1 MLAGLVEVDE
11 SVHTSWNIDGVM
23 VVGLFERHGD
33 MLGHIMSRAL
43 ASDDTTRHN
52 TNMMTHTYHSLLQ
65 IFNVMQKLSLM
76 PML

>member
-52 TNMMTHTYHSLLQ
+52 TNMMTHTHTTRYFKYLTSC
-65 IFNVMQKLSLM
+65 KSCR
-76 PML
+76 